1 MKIPFE
7 ERKKLALNS
16 LYIECDEREKKLKNK
31 KKKIFEDIEKD
42 PFDNG
47 RKRAQIIAIDNL
59 LEDNIKYKND
69 EIKNITFTISKRERS
84 DQKINFIYEDWM
96 DEILEN
102 KVIECFF
109 DFDRALILIQL
120 ALKEKN
126 VKNWN
131 LFNKLDLRQR
141 WSELEMEKFR
151 KDDDNIV
158 YNLTKEDIYPE
169 KIRKEQEEEFLNQV
183 KFIKKTEE
191 NNNNKKEESV
201 TIKISEGDIDEKK
214 LEEIST
220 SKPLTLNDLDE
231 ID

>member
-1 MKIPFE
+1 
-7 ERKKLALNS
+7 
-16 LYIECDEREKKLKNK
+16 
-31 KKKIFEDIEKD
+31 
-42 PFDNG
+42 
-47 RKRAQIIAIDNL
+47 
-59 LEDNIKYKND
+59 
-69 EIKNITFTISKRERS
+69 
-84 DQKINFIYEDWM
+84 M
-96 DEILEN
+96 D
-102 KVIECFF
+102 
-109 DFDRALILIQL
+109 
-120 ALKEKN
+120 
-126 VKNWN
+126 